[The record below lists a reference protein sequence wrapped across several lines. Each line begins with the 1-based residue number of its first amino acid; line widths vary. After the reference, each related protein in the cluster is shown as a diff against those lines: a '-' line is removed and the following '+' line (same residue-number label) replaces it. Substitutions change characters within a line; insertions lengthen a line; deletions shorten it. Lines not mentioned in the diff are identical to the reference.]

1 MNDEHYDKTKHLIK
15 RLAIDF
21 DGTIC
26 ANKKHGQD
34 YKDVKPLPGAIESLK
49 ELKQMGFEIIIHT
62 ARNMATCNN
71 NVGKVTARQAPII
84 IEWCKK
90 YDCPYDELVFGKP
103 HVDFFIDDKGIEFTD
118 WESTMSKLK
127 TKIGDIQND

>member
-1 MNDEHYDKTKHLIK
+1 MNDEQYDKTKHLVK

-26 ANKKHGQD
+26 ENKKPGQD
-34 YKDVKPLPGAIESLK
+34 YADVKPLPGAIESLK
-49 ELKQMGFEIIIHT
+49 ELKEMGFEIIIHT

-71 NVGKVTARQAPII
+71 NVGKVVARQAPVI
-84 IEWCKK
+84 IEWCEK

-103 HVDFFIDDKGIEFTD
+103 HVDFFIDDKSIEFTGWD
-118 WESTMSKLK
+118 ETMKKLNK
-127 TKIGDIQND
+127 KIGDIVNG